1 MGGKRPIR
9 GADGKVDLDVIIVFT
24 TTPDRALAN
33 ELADRLVRE
42 RLAACV
48 QILPQMTS
56 VYFWEGEVRRDE
68 EHLLLIK
75 TTADKYA
82 ELEKYIR
89 ANHTYDTPEIA
100 AMNVDQVD
108 PKYLEWLEGWIN
120 R

>member
-1 MGGKRPIR
+1 MGRKRSVC
-9 GADGKVDLDVIIVFT
+9 GVDEEAVIEVIIVFT

-33 ELADRLVRE
+33 ELADRLVHE
-42 RLAACV
+42 KLAACV

-75 TTADKYA
+75 TTAERYA
-82 ELEKYIR
+82 ELEKFIR

-100 AMNVDQVD
+100 AVSVDKVD
-108 PKYLEWLEGWIN
+108 PKYLEWLGAWV
-120 R
+120 

>member
-1 MGGKRPIR
+1 MGRKRAVCELNEEDIS
-9 GADGKVDLDVIIVFT
+9 KVIIVFT

-75 TTADKYA
+75 TTADRYA

-100 AMNVDQVD
+100 AVNVDQVD
-108 PKYLEWLEGWIN
+108 PKYREWLEGWIN

>member
-1 MGGKRPIR
+1 M
-9 GADGKVDLDVIIVFT
+9 IVVLT

-33 ELADRLVRE
+33 TLADKLVHE

-56 VYFWEGEVRRDE
+56 VYFWDGDVQRDE

-75 TTADKYA
+75 TREDRYV
-82 ELEKYIR
+82 EVENFIR
-89 ANHTYDTPEIA
+89 ENHTYDTPEIVA
-100 AMNVDQVD
+100 LRPVRVSDE
-108 PKYLEWLEGWIN
+108 YRGWLDASLN

>member
-1 MGGKRPIR
+1 M
-9 GADGKVDLDVIIVFT
+9 IIVFS

-33 ELADRLVRE
+33 ELADRLVNE

-56 VYFWEGEVRRDE
+56 VYFWKGEVRRDE

-75 TTADKYA
+75 TTAESYK
-82 ELEKYIR
+82 ELEKFIR

-100 AMNVDQVD
+100 AVNVEKVD
-108 PKYLEWLEGWIN
+108 PTYLEWLEGFF
-120 R
+120 RR